1 MLNALLKKWNKN
13 HGVGMLVLKKYN
25 LPVEYD
31 STRERREK
39 KKEKQNKIFR
49 INKKSFNF
57 V

>member
-1 MLNALLKKWNKN
+1 
-13 HGVGMLVLKKYN
+13 MLVLKKYN